1 MAFFRQLQLLLW
13 KNGLTVIRQ
22 PLWSL
27 TLIIWPL
34 IIFIIVAVTR
44 NQYPPIIREAC
55 YVGPR
60 NLPSTGFFPFL
71 QTLMCNTDST
81 CHNKSRLVDPTAS
94 TTSHRSSRKKRSDS
108 PLADLIQGNFNFSL
122 PQDSSNDPAAL
133 IEVLNNI
140 LGSSYPGTSNNVS
153 FINDVSTTPLEN
165 QILMELMLAKPNET
179 MTKVGMAVLAF
190 NQLQNQTSLWDTL
203 LSIPK
208 LFSSGSVDQAL
219 STTEALLTNI
229 QGALRVIESNFPE
242 VGASL
247 STVHPVLVGGISLL
261 RYVQN
266 WPGKDVSIPLGDVT
280 ILQNDSLSDMVKR
293 VLQEVQIPLDKAIAL
308 TLDKDMVRSY
318 LCDNSSNPMWLTAAC
333 NTGTVSMLLRW
344 ISPDLVAKQALLAWS
359 RHVAS
364 HDLSFAKGLLHSLM
378 GGVSSGGQG
387 RSSIMGAQGSI
398 DTEPQNIE
406 EELFLR
412 VGQVVLEIIKMVPEV
427 DMVVQNM
434 LRTVFQSMKSATLTL
449 DTVEEITGNVLK
461 DVDQLKMT
469 FRTLLTNQS
478 QASVWASRV
487 LGSVIEITM
496 KTLTNESLTCLDILG
511 PFEWLFSTKSIKIEV
526 WRSMICQNNSAL
538 EQSLLMDWYPLVQK
552 VRELYHTFTGQPD
565 YNVTLPMILSE
576 WHRLLNNSVQFGVF
590 WEKLCT
596 ELGGAYWMNWIPQNS
611 TDVSGILQ
619 QSCLKGTVNL
629 LQHLYGNKYK
639 QLARAYLKQEIKGG
653 DVLTFSLLNLLQ
665 NLDAFVHQITMLPD
679 KNISNPYVLMPLV
692 SNLFESTGLKPL
704 LVLLF
709 NDGPLN
715 VSTVLDVASK
725 LGRLNQHLF
734 TFNETD
740 PTMAELERLIKQF
753 FSLKSN
759 LTVVVP
765 HVMGH
770 TLLTYSE
777 YFHPDAV
784 ARFRE
789 ALQPFTNQTSAGFVE
804 AILSAMELLKKVMD
818 SPDGDPTNNII
829 GYMRQLQ
836 ELVLSM
842 YRLQNIQQHVSP
854 NGQLSTAQITDLH
867 LVLKDFLSL
876 LSSEGLQ
883 NLTKNGPD
891 AAQNIVIEKFLAFIP
906 SAAREEAGR
915 FLRDFKALQ
924 YQVAKCAG
932 GQNCLAGISEIFTFL
947 DQILEM
953 MLAANANATITVG
966 VTKSVMGR
974 PEYEELASVFFSLLL
989 SSEDAAYVK
998 TFKQALH
1005 FIRMIMATP
1014 NITVTDAQNA
1024 LRQSNLTLEELN
1036 NIAALAGAANISDLI
1051 VNIMEVINARQC
1063 FEPQL
1068 NQTVTAECVMG
1079 LIDRVTSFLRRLPA
1093 LHNEK
1098 AILSLIR
1105 SIITKSIGDIVPVNF
1120 SSNPNTALVH
1130 ALNSTLANIKMN
1142 LQLNNLNTP
1151 EIMNEIKVLEGL
1163 IQLFANPG
1171 PLNNISM
1178 TTDPMYSQKVYLMMI
1193 QWYLKRVEN
1202 ITRNSSVSEIL
1213 QPLIY
1218 LTHMQVTL
1226 QLAQTNFSLYVSN
1239 QIELLINSLQY
1250 PIDGAGVIKI
1260 GETTVEILQ
1269 HLFEFIKSNLEF
1281 QKSMS
1286 GSASW
1291 LNATILHTAE
1301 LQVKLYLDVIQKW
1314 IKQPNVTMVLTSILQ
1329 WRNSNMSISTP
1340 MTDLHRLLQTMSS
1353 ILGDDLLAYL
1363 SIISNISQSL
1373 NKALSVAEQ
1382 PGGLQSD
1389 QFLAAIME
1397 AVRNAMKV
1405 LSDATT
1411 PLPLA
1416 VQQNILEIVQDSLK
1430 LIVQPNM
1437 SFASSRNISLTILK
1451 RAESVIRQTVPEMY
1465 AVYLLSGI
1473 RVAITYFE
1481 TISTGGGPDK
1491 WNQIILN
1498 EMKTVQSLL
1507 SPNCTSK
1514 MYISVLINIT
1524 HFILE
1529 SGQGNTSLWESFESA
1544 SAEDL
1549 PVIIAQMGKLLN
1561 LLWPLVMGGTG
1572 SRQPP
1577 PSLKAFAHLAPV
1589 LEQLMTG
1596 KADQDTW
1603 DKLEKILKAL
1613 LSTLNGTEVSD
1624 SVPSV
1629 VPQIEKIIGSM
1640 VKSMQAQNVL
1650 ILSLQMPVVTLMR
1663 EISQSAN
1670 TSHLN
1675 LSAITERMQPSIERT
1690 LQAAQQANGTVECS
1704 EALRIWAPVR
1714 EAAGLSHHAMAMWCN
1729 ISLQPVFEAY
1739 NEAVNTNLN
1748 MSHMGGRPMTVNAT
1762 VARIVKILHYLYQA
1776 GINQTRV
1783 TEQLVMT
1790 FTSQLS
1796 MLAGKPL
1803 SPEAKLNLYNEF
1815 QKMQL
1820 QSSSC
1825 QKLFREAAMILSANI
1840 TSNHISA
1847 MMWGNFSGLTEASV
1861 PAIMREV
1868 VKLIIDMKIFGN
1880 VPMVQRALEQF
1891 LTSNDTS
1898 LIVQKLTEMSAWLAS
1913 TQASGLDL
1921 LTQALPKI
1929 CDILRPLLSVL
1940 SQMSVDMPAN
1950 MELFEDLVGNITA
1963 MIKQILRTSGTPAS
1977 MYQDLSMFQYGMTS
1991 AEIMETVHVFFA
2003 NPDLNVVVKGA
2014 TSNMPWGL
2022 NASREDTVD
2031 AALGVL
2037 SFLTLPGAYQMTSMD
2052 LLMNAVHMLPDAFP
2066 FASLLKNI
2074 TRALASEPQE
2084 NLILMQQTLQTV
2096 TELFQINPMDPRFA
2110 KLLGHLK
2117 SQVCT
2122 LENTTS
2128 VRLLLGAFSIQP
2140 GQLCHAFIPSLQ
2152 ALVESLNMTSLMDA
2166 IFQTTVGDPKTYHI
2180 QSDW

>member
-44 NQYPPIIREAC
+44 NQYPPIIRDAC

-94 TTSHRSSRKKRSDS
+94 KTSHRSSRKKRSDS

-122 PQDSSNDPAAL
+122 PQDSANGPAAL

-153 FINDVSTTPLEN
+153 FNNGPSTTPLEN
-165 QILMELMLAKPNET
+165 QENLNKILETVSMLKRAICTITLPMINQTSPHLTDAVVTFCKSNNTLLESSITTLNKILMELMLAKPNET
-179 MTKVGMAVLAF
+179 MTSVGMAVLAF

-219 STTEALLTNI
+219 STTEALLTNTT
-229 QGALRVIESNFPE
+229 R
-242 VGASL
+242 
-247 STVHPVLVGGISLL
+247 
-261 RYVQN
+261 
-266 WPGKDVSIPLGDVT
+266 
-280 ILQNDSLSDMVKR
+280 
-293 VLQEVQIPLDKAIAL
+293 AIAL

-318 LCDNSSNPMWLTAAC
+318 LCDNSSNPVWLTAAC
-333 NTGTVSMLLRW
+333 KTGTVGMLLRW

-387 RSSIMGAQGSI
+387 RSNITGAQGSI

-427 DMVVQNM
+427 DMVVQKT

-449 DTVEEITGNVLK
+449 DTVEEIIGNVLK
-461 DVDQLKMT
+461 DADQLKMT
-469 FRTLLTNQS
+469 FLTLLTNQS

-487 LGSVIEITM
+487 LGSVMEITM

-552 VRELYHTFTGQPD
+552 VQELYNIFTGQPN

-576 WHRLLNNSVQFGVF
+576 WHRLRNNSVQFGVF

-596 ELGGAYWMNWIPQNS
+596 LGGAYWMNWIPQNS

-629 LQHLYGNKYK
+629 LQHLYGNQYK
-639 QLARAYLKQEIKGG
+639 QLAQAYLKQEIKGG
-653 DVLTFSLLNLLQ
+653 DALSASLLNLLQ
-665 NLDAFVHQITMLPD
+665 NLDAFVHQISMLPD
-679 KNISNPYVLMPLV
+679 KNISNPYVLIPLV

-704 LVLLF
+704 LLLLF

-740 PTMAELERLIKQF
+740 PTMAELESLIKQF
-753 FSLKSN
+753 FSLETN

-784 ARFRE
+784 ARLRE
-789 ALQPFTNQTSAGFVE
+789 AIQPFINQTSAGFVE

-818 SPDGDPTNNII
+818 SPDGDPTNIII
-829 GYMRQLQ
+829 G
-836 ELVLSM
+836 
-842 YRLQNIQQHVSP
+842 
-854 NGQLSTAQITDLH
+854 
-867 LVLKDFLSL
+867 L
-876 LSSEGLQ
+876 LSPEGLQ

-953 MLAANANATITVG
+953 MLSANANATITIG
-966 VTKSVMGR
+966 KMLPMS
-974 PEYEELASVFFSLLL
+974 
-989 SSEDAAYVK
+989 K

-1051 VNIMEVINARQC
+1051 VNIMEVINAHQC
-1063 FEPQL
+1063 FGTQL
-1068 NQTVTAECVMG
+1068 NQTVTAKCVMR
-1079 LIDRVTSFLRRLPA
+1079 LIDRVTSFLRHLPV

-1105 SIITKSIGDIVPVNF
+1105 SIINKSISDIVPVNF

-1142 LQLNNLNTP
+1142 LQLNNLNTT

-1178 TTDPMYSQKVYLMMI
+1178 TMDPTYSQKVYLMII

-1213 QPLIY
+1213 QPLLY

-1239 QIELLINSLQY
+1239 QIEFLMNNLQY

-1260 GETTVEILQ
+1260 GQTTVEILQ

-1291 LNATILHTAE
+1291 LNTTILHTAE
-1301 LQVKLYLDVIQKW
+1301 LQVKLYLNVIQKW
-1314 IKQPNVTMVLTSILQ
+1314 MKQPNVTMVLTSILQ

-1340 MTDLHRLLQTMSS
+1340 VTDLHRLLQTMSS
-1353 ILGDDLLAYL
+1353 ILGDDQLAYL
-1363 SIISNISQSL
+1363 SIISNISHSL

-1389 QFLAAIME
+1389 QFLAAILE
-1397 AVRNAMKV
+1397 AVRNAMQV
-1405 LSDATT
+1405 LSGATT

-1430 LIVQPNM
+1430 LIVQPNI
-1437 SFASSRNISLTILK
+1437 SCASSRNISLTILK
-1451 RAESVIRQTVPEMY
+1451 RAESVIKQTVPEMY

-1507 SPNCTSK
+1507 PPNCTSK

-1529 SGQGNTSLWESFESA
+1529 SGQGNTSLWASFESA
-1544 SAEDL
+1544 SAENL

-1561 LLWPLVMGGTG
+1561 VLWPLVMGGTG
-1572 SRQPP
+1572 SHQPP

-1613 LSTLNGTEVSD
+1613 LSTLNGTEVLD

-1629 VPQIEKIIGSM
+1629 IPQIEKIIRSM

-1663 EISQSAN
+1663 EISQSVN

-1675 LSAITERMQPSIERT
+1675 LSVITERMQPSIERT
-1690 LQAAQQANGTVECS
+1690 LQAAQQANGTLECS
-1704 EALRIWAPVR
+1704 EALKIWAPVR

-1783 TEQLVMT
+1783 TEQLLMT

-1820 QSSSC
+1820 QSSLSSIKMVSDDLIREFPFLQPYIKAVGKALSHILNNYHLTQNSSSC
-1825 QKLFREAAMILSANI
+1825 QKLFREAAMILTANI

-1861 PAIMREV
+1861 TAIMREV

-1880 VPMVQRALEQF
+1880 VPMVQRALKQF

-1940 SQMSVDMPAN
+1940 SQMGVDMPAN

-1963 MIKQILRTSGTPAS
+1963 MVKQILSTSGTPGL
-1977 MYQDLSMFQYGMTS
+1977 YVPTS
-1991 AEIMETVHVFFA
+1991 EYVSAW
-2003 NPDLNVVVKGA
+2003 NDK
-2014 TSNMPWGL
+2014 W
-2022 NASREDTVD
+2022 
-2031 AALGVL
+2031 
-2037 SFLTLPGAYQMTSMD
+2037 
-2052 LLMNAVHMLPDAFP
+2052 
-2066 FASLLKNI
+2066 
-2074 TRALASEPQE
+2074 
-2084 NLILMQQTLQTV
+2084 
-2096 TELFQINPMDPRFA
+2096 
-2110 KLLGHLK
+2110 
-2117 SQVCT
+2117 
-2122 LENTTS
+2122 
-2128 VRLLLGAFSIQP
+2128 
-2140 GQLCHAFIPSLQ
+2140 
-2152 ALVESLNMTSLMDA
+2152 
-2166 IFQTTVGDPKTYHI
+2166 
-2180 QSDW
+2180 